1 MCGICGFTHATQ
13 ADQPIVKKMCD
24 IMAHRGPDGEG
35 CYLDQGIALGH
46 RRLSLIDLAGGNQPM
61 VRENADH
68 VSRITSP
75 ALDGQGRPCAGDQ
88 DAAAKGDFA
97 IVFNGEI
104 YNYQDLRAELEAQGW
119 VFETNSD
126 TEVLLVGYLA
136 WGEEVL
142 DKLRGM
148 FAFAI
153 WNKLTHELFC
163 ARDFFGIKP
172 FYYTLVNGQFIF
184 ASEIKCIL
192 EHPAYERK
200 LNESALEQYLCFQFS
215 ALDETFFKGI
225 YKLPPAHCLKVD
237 ETGTIKL
244 RRYWSPTYTFDTN
257 RSFDDTVDAIDK
269 TLHESVRYHNVA
281 DVEVG
286 SFLSS
291 GIDSSYMAA
300 CLAQENPSIKTFTV
314 GFAEYEG
321 ERDEISWAR
330 ELASELGISNDS
342 KHISEAE
349 YWESLPRV
357 QWHMDEPS
365 ADPSAVALYFV
376 DQLAAKQ
383 VKAVL
388 SGEGADEFFAGYRI
402 YQTPFSNAKLN
413 WVPKPLLRGA
423 SKLARNL
430 GIRGANYLERASE
443 TAEDWYYT
451 NANGV
456 AFTPAERE
464 RLRKGKR
471 AADAEIPPTPQQLT
485 APYYAEVASLDETA
499 RMQYVDL
506 YFWLVGD
513 ILLKTDK
520 MSMAHSL
527 ESRVPFLDKG
537 VFDLSRTIPTAQK
550 LDGSQTKIP
559 LRAASERA
567 IPRDWAQKEKL
578 GFPVPVVNW
587 LRQDQYYNQVKAA
600 FTDDIAAQFFNTDEL
615 VALLDEHKA
624 GADRSRKIWIIYMF
638 LMWYKIYFIDQT
650 VPDKPAA

>member
-244 RRYWSPTYTFDTN
+244 RRYWIPTYTFDTN

-300 CLAQENPSIKTFTV
+300 CLAQENPTIKTFTV
-314 GFAEYEG
+314 GFAE
-321 ERDEISWAR
+321 
-330 ELASELGISNDS
+330 
-342 KHISEAE
+342 
-349 YWESLPRV
+349 
-357 QWHMDEPS
+357 
-365 ADPSAVALYFV
+365 
-376 DQLAAKQ
+376 
-383 VKAVL
+383 
-388 SGEGADEFFAGYRI
+388 
-402 YQTPFSNAKLN
+402 
-413 WVPKPLLRGA
+413 
-423 SKLARNL
+423 
-430 GIRGANYLERASE
+430 
-443 TAEDWYYT
+443 
-451 NANGV
+451 
-456 AFTPAERE
+456 
-464 RLRKGKR
+464 
-471 AADAEIPPTPQQLT
+471 
-485 APYYAEVASLDETA
+485 
-499 RMQYVDL
+499 
-506 YFWLVGD
+506 
-513 ILLKTDK
+513 
-520 MSMAHSL
+520 
-527 ESRVPFLDKG
+527 
-537 VFDLSRTIPTAQK
+537 
-550 LDGSQTKIP
+550 
-559 LRAASERA
+559 
-567 IPRDWAQKEKL
+567 
-578 GFPVPVVNW
+578 
-587 LRQDQYYNQVKAA
+587 
-600 FTDDIAAQFFNTDEL
+600 
-615 VALLDEHKA
+615 
-624 GADRSRKIWIIYMF
+624 
-638 LMWYKIYFIDQT
+638 
-650 VPDKPAA
+650 